1 MDQAKEQSFDLQL
14 FADEAGA
21 ETATEPQETT
31 ETSETE
37 TQGAESDTSDD
48 TALDYSKLG
57 HMSQDEQFAALK
69 SAGVFGDG
77 KPADKPQEPPQQ
89 AETTEQEET
98 DGQAEKAPQT
108 ETEPEYEVTVDGEKV
123 KVKQSELL
131 SGYQRQADY
140 TRKTQELAEQRRQVD
155 AMMAALKVHQQTAPA
170 PEQGKPD
177 NAVKSEY
184 EQAVAQ
190 AENDL
195 GLKAGEFNQ
204 FDPQHMFALQ
214 RVTSRVNAQQ
224 TVQQTAQAQVQQEIN
239 QFVAEAQKDPLTP
252 KIDESFNQFAFKLAA
267 ESPDGAN
274 KCMAIMAARDRFL
287 SNRATPADT
296 KVLKDHW
303 NYVKGQLSKPA
314 EPPVT
319 PAPAEKPEPPK
330 TETPGQTSAQHKAPV
345 NFNKMKDKSM
355 DDKFAALK
363 AAGYF

>member
-57 HMSQDEQFAALK
+57 RMSQDEQFAALK

-131 SGYQRQADY
+131 SGYQRQAD
-140 TRKTQELAEQRRQVD
+140 
-155 AMMAALKVHQQTAPA
+155 
-170 PEQGKPD
+170 
-177 NAVKSEY
+177 
-184 EQAVAQ
+184 
-190 AENDL
+190 
-195 GLKAGEFNQ
+195 
-204 FDPQHMFALQ
+204 
-214 RVTSRVNAQQ
+214 
-224 TVQQTAQAQVQQEIN
+224 
-239 QFVAEAQKDPLTP
+239 LT
-252 KIDESFNQFAFKLAA
+252 
-267 ESPDGAN
+267 
-274 KCMAIMAARDRFL
+274 
-287 SNRATPADT
+287 
-296 KVLKDHW
+296 
-303 NYVKGQLSKPA
+303 
-314 EPPVT
+314 
-319 PAPAEKPEPPK
+319 
-330 TETPGQTSAQHKAPV
+330 
-345 NFNKMKDKSM
+345 
-355 DDKFAALK
+355 
-363 AAGYF
+363 

>member
-1 MDQAKEQSFDLQL
+1 MDQAIMQSFDLQL
-14 FADEAGA
+14 FADEAEA
-21 ETATEPQETT
+21 TATEPQDTT
-31 ETSETE
+31 ETNVTE

-57 HMSQDEQFAALK
+57 RMSQDEQFAALK

-190 AENDL
+190 AEKDL

-252 KIDESFNQFAFKLAA
+252 KIDESFNQYAFRLAA

-303 NYVKGQLSKPA
+303 SYVKSQLSKPA
-314 EPPVT
+314 DPPVT

-345 NFNKMKDKSM
+345 NFNKIKDKSM

>member
-1 MDQAKEQSFDLQL
+1 MDQAIMQSFDLQL
-14 FADEAGA
+14 FADEAEA
-21 ETATEPQETT
+21 DTAVEPQETT
-31 ETSETE
+31 ETAEPE
-37 TQGAESDTSDD
+37 TQGADSDTSNKD

-57 HMSQDEQFAALK
+57 RMSQDEQFAALK

-190 AENDL
+190 AEKDL

-224 TVQQTAQAQVQQEIN
+224 TAQQTAQAQVQQEIN

-252 KIDESFNQFAFKLAA
+252 KIDESFNQYAFRLAA

-303 NYVKGQLSKPA
+303 SYVKSQLSKPA
-314 EPPVT
+314 DPPVT
-319 PAPAEKPEPPK
+319 PAEKPEPPK
-330 TETPGQTSAQHKAPV
+330 TEKPGQTSAQHSTFDPHKLRGM
-345 NFNKMKDKSM
+345 NTTQQI
-355 DDKFAALK
+355 AALK
-363 AAGYF
+363 KAGFFG

>member
-1 MDQAKEQSFDLQL
+1 MDQVIMQSFDLQL
-14 FADEAGA
+14 FADEAEA
-21 ETATEPQETT
+21 TATEPQDTT
-31 ETSETE
+31 ETNETE

-57 HMSQDEQFAALK
+57 RMSQDEQFAALK

-190 AENDL
+190 AEKDL

-204 FDPQHMFALQ
+204 FDPHHMFALQ
-214 RVTSRVNAQQ
+214 RVTSRVNVQQ

-252 KIDESFNQFAFKLAA
+252 KIDESFNQYAFRLAA

-303 NYVKGQLSKPA
+303 SYVKSQLSKPA
-314 EPPVT
+314 DPPVT

-345 NFNKMKDKSM
+345 NFNKIKDKSM